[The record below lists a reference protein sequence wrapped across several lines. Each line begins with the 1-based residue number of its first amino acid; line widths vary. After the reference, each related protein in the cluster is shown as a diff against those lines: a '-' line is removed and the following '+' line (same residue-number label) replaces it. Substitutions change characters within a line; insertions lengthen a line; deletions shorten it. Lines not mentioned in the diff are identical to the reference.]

1 MWVLKLW
8 GFSRFAQRRTMSNKV
23 ETGSVEN
30 GATEA
35 QIPAKEL
42 KVVFVLGMPDH
53 VLWSSASPVLKSCDG
68 SSWLEVVDRVLLDA
82 VVSVGFCGDCHLGQL
97 GWFLGCLLVFD
108 LHWG

>member
-1 MWVLKLW
+1 
-8 GFSRFAQRRTMSNKV
+8 MSNKV

-53 VLWSSASPVLKSCDG
+53 VL
-68 SSWLEVVDRVLLDA
+68 
-82 VVSVGFCGDCHLGQL
+82 
-97 GWFLGCLLVFD
+97 
-108 LHWG
+108 